1 MCNAHEMRKL
11 LEALLSQ
18 PILAQRGF
26 SFSLEST
33 EELIAYRGSH
43 MRGIW
48 RCVNGEY
55 AWTPAGYVAP
65 SHTVRNV
72 DAALRYTLVALAT
85 AP

>member
-1 MCNAHEMRKL
+1 MCNALEIKKL
-11 LEALLSQ
+11 LDALLSQ

-26 SFSLEST
+26 SFTIENT
-33 EELIAYRGSH
+33 EELIAYRGPH

-48 RCVNGEY
+48 RCLNGEY

-65 SHTVRNV
+65 THTVRDVN
-72 DAALRYTLVALAT
+72 AALRYTLVALAT